1 MHRKDI
7 AEHGTYLSL
16 HLRRISHNPQSCVPT
31 GDSSRLAF
39 RKKNYEQRNQI
50 LAIRLS
56 KLEKYFSVEKLIY
69 HSVDL
74 SLYQASAIID
84 GQEHYITDDKNKF
97 LRSVNLVEL
106 QKQLRNISTEQA
118 VLRHTSAYDEMIG
131 AAEKTSH
138 NTLEVPLKDNQ
149 LY

>member
-1 MHRKDI
+1 
-7 AEHGTYLSL
+7 
-16 HLRRISHNPQSCVPT
+16 
-31 GDSSRLAF
+31 
-39 RKKNYEQRNQI
+39 

-74 SLYQASAIID
+74 SLYQASVIIN

-106 QKQLRNISTEQA
+106 QKQLRNITAEQA